1 MKKTIKKIKYKD
13 ITNIVKKLVKEQQDD
28 IVVVSPEEFKQYL
41 EYVSYKGDAI
51 SRFPKFKGKKVVVDG
66 DLNLGGTPLDSLGPL
81 YKVNGTLNISNTKV
95 SSLGILTNNKWT
107 IRYWDTPLEKIEKKR
122 ERNRKLAELESKR
135 EDDEWSIENQ
145 DPVGLRAQALLV
157 YLSNNEDIE
166 ILDDE
171 TKQKISEIK
180 QKIEDLDEQVGN
192 ETNED
197 RKQELVDE
205 ISELENELSE
215 YDNYVDVYSLYP
227 NGNHYDL
234 VSFIPLIG
242 GLENQEYAVGN
253 ESEVESSAIDYVK
266 QLIDDVGIKG
276 FNQSFVEGHIDTDR
290 LISYVDN
297 ESYVRDSLEDYF
309 DDSDKELSSE
319 QTQRIEELKNTLE
332 EKQEES
338 NELDMTLP
346 ESKEI
351 YDELQTEMDDILSEI
366 DDIESSPDG
375 DIPEHLIQEKIDALN
390 DDIVRDP
397 MSYIKDRDLDIGD
410 FVDEDE
416 FAQAVVDSDGYGQLS
431 SYDGSY
437 DTIKI
442 DGVYYYVFRTN

>member
-51 SRFPKFKGKKVVVDG
+51 SRFPKFKGKKVVVNG
-66 DLNLGGTPLDSLGPL
+66 DLNLSDTPLDSLGPL
-81 YKVNGTLNISNTKV
+81 YKVNGILTISNTKV
-95 SSLGILTNNKWT
+95 SSFGILTNDKWT
-107 IRYWDTPLEKIEKKR
+107 VRRWGTPLEKIEKKR
-122 ERNRKLAELESKR
+122 ERDRKLAELESKR

-192 ETNED
+192 ETDED

-205 ISELENELSE
+205 ISELEDELSE

-227 NGNHYDL
+227 NGGYYDL
-234 VSFIPLIG
+234 VSFIPLIDG
-242 GLENQEYAVGN
+242 IENQEYAVGN
-253 ESEVESSAIDYVK
+253 GSEVESSAIEYVK
-266 QLIDDVGIKG
+266 QLIDDIGIKG
-276 FNQSFVEGHIDTDR
+276 FNQSFVEGYIDTDR

-297 ESYVRDSLEDYF
+297 ESYVRDNLEDYF

-319 QTQRIEELKNTLE
+319 QTQRIKELKNTLE
-332 EKQEES
+332 EKQMES

-390 DDIVRDP
+390 DDIERDP

-442 DGVYYYVFRTN
+442 DGVHYYVFRRN